1 MTSLHIVADSC
12 CDMSDELKQR
22 LGVVTVPFAM
32 DLGDDQYLDDASL
45 NLPGFKEAMAR
56 WHGRIGSAAPSPH
69 SFFEAFKKTGAAFC
83 LTISSKLS
91 ASNENARLAGELLE
105 VDQNDTSNHMMPD
118 DGTLEAS
125 GGISGGVPATTSGAA
140 SATTSGTASGL
151 TKRVHI
157 IDSLSAS
164 AGETLVAI
172 KLRQLIDARF
182 SELVIVQR
190 IEQFIRGMKTYFVLE
205 SIDNL
210 LKNGRL
216 NRIAGTLTSLLH
228 IKPLL
233 GSDGQGQIKLF
244 GQTRSRKQTIDKLVN
259 TIANSGRA
267 TAGEHLVISHC
278 DNPSLAE
285 ELAERIRGL
294 YDFAEIV
301 IVPTGGLSSVYADKA
316 GVVIAY

>member
-1 MTSLHIVADSC
+1 MTFIPIVADSC
-12 CDMSDELKQR
+12 CDMTDELKER
-22 LGVVTVPFAM
+22 LGVVTVPFGM
-32 DLGDDQYLDDASL
+32 DLGDTQYKDDAAL
-45 NLPGFKEAMAR
+45 NLPKFKEAMAK

-69 SFFEAFKKTGAAFC
+69 SFYEAFKKTGAAFC
-83 LTISSKLS
+83 LTISGKLS
-91 ASNENARLAGELLE
+91 ATNENAHLAAELLE
-105 VDQNDTSNHMMPD
+105 ADRESA
-118 DGTLEAS
+118 GK
-125 GGISGGVPATTSGAA
+125 ATPPSSSDADCG
-140 SATTSGTASGL
+140 
-151 TKRVHI
+151 KRIHI
-157 IDSLSAS
+157 VDSLSAS

-182 SELVIVQR
+182 SELVILQR
-190 IEQFIRGMKTYFVLE
+190 IEQFIHGMKTYFVLE
-205 SIDNL
+205 NIDNL

-216 NRIAGTLTSLLH
+216 NRVAGTLTSLLH

-244 GQTRSRKQTIDKLVN
+244 GQTRSRKQTINKLVN
-259 TIANSGRA
+259 TIAHSGRA
-267 TAGEHLVISHC
+267 TTGEHLVISHC

-301 IVPTGGLSSVYADKA
+301 IVPTGGLSSVYADQE